1 VKQRT
6 QEEKNMDTFLANY
19 FGTNQSAPEQ
29 TTETDELEKMA
40 QLVMLDKIAEDQGV
54 DLSGLS
60 DAEYLQLASE
70 VFDGQGHEKIA
81 SGQQAELTEQEKIAA
96 AKFEEANYLGK
107 VVAHSMWNEL
117 EAIQKEAKK
126 VELTGP
132 TGTLAGGLP
141 GKRSEAIGRLSDADL
156 GKYIKQTSRAKK
168 LEALK
173 GKVKDVAAK
182 GGEMAK
188 GVGRTIAKHPGKAAL
203 IGGGA
208 ALATGG
214 ALYGAKKLKEKSKE
228 GSALDTLSD
237 ARAYEILQEHGLAD
251 AQGNVVSPDQI
262 SYEKTAADKLAE
274 AVEEEAWQ
282 KLAELGYPV
291 VSQ

>member
-1 VKQRT
+1 
-6 QEEKNMDTFLANY
+6 MDTFLANY
-19 FGTNQSAPEQ
+19 FGTNQGAPEQ

-60 DAEYLQLASE
+60 DEEYLQLAGQEKVASE
-70 VFDGQGHEKIA
+70 QGGEY
-81 SGQQAELTEQEKIAA
+81 LTEHEKIAA
-96 AKFEEANYLGK
+96 AKFEEATYLGK

-132 TGTLAGGLP
+132 TGTLAAGLP
-141 GKRSEAIGRLSDADL
+141 GGKREEAIGRLSDADL
-156 GKYIKQTSRAKK
+156 SKYIKQTSRAKK

-173 GKVKDVAAK
+173 GKAKDVAAK
-182 GGEMAK
+182 GAEMAK
-188 GVGRTIAKHPGKAAL
+188 GVGKTIAKHPGKAAL

-208 ALATGG
+208 ALAAGG
-214 ALYGAKKLKEKSKE
+214 AAYGAKKMKEKSKE
-228 GSALDTLSD
+228 GSAFDTLSD
-237 ARAYEILQEHGLAD
+237 ARAYEILQENGLAD
-251 AQGNVVSPDQI
+251 EQGNIVAPDQI

-274 AVEEEAWQ
+274 AVEQEAWL